1 MKPFLV
7 RALYECLYYYY
18 YYVIIIIQG
27 NFLWKGKKLSFRL
40 KRLESSLK
48 SIIKKKKIGYN
59 IHIYG
64 YQVQIFPLTVPQFS
78 KWIFESHFNIEH
90 TRYGPRRLG
99 TQTGCGGIK
108 MPLLSYWIR
117 AKKCVTDYNQG
128 YSRVSQIT
136 KRGKLDMRSFSQ
148 TSLINVY
155 IIYKCV

>member
-1 MKPFLV
+1 M
-7 RALYECLYYYY
+7 
-18 YYVIIIIQG
+18 
-27 NFLWKGKKLSFRL
+27 
-40 KRLESSLK
+40 ESSLK
-48 SIIKKKKIGYN
+48 IIIKKKIGYN
-59 IHIYG
+59 IYG

-90 TRYGPRRLG
+90 TRYEPRRLG

-155 IIYKCV
+155 IIYKCVQLIRCVPHPGSQRAETYFVRVVLALSRSKSLSCSGLK